1 MRGSSLAGLRTT
13 RYEKELKSAENLW
26 VHSFRYSD
34 ATRTSSPT
42 YVSLVRTGTTS
53 ELALNLAEVMSAV
66 FSFCDSVDAA
76 RVQYGFDTSRTSRE
90 CSEYVILLRMDVFIV
105 VLPCPVCSSTSIQLG
120 APVPGRV
127 QKRVGSHTWIR
138 AYVDE
143 SMRSIRKSDLIFINI
158 YIWDYM
164 RYLGRV
170 SSHRT

>member
-76 RVQYGFDTSRTSRE
+76 RVQYCFDTSRTRVESRE
-90 CSEYVILLRMDVFIV
+90 CSEYVILVLRMDVFICIV
-105 VLPCPVCSSTSIQLG
+105 VLPCPVCSQPAFSLVLQ
-120 APVPGRV
+120 
-127 QKRVGSHTWIR
+127 
-138 AYVDE
+138 
-143 SMRSIRKSDLIFINI
+143 
-158 YIWDYM
+158 
-164 RYLGRV
+164 
-170 SSHRT
+170 